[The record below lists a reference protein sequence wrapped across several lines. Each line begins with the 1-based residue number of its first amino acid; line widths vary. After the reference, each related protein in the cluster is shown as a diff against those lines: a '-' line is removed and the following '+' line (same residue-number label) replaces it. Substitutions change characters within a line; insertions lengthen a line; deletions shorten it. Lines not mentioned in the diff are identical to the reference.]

1 MIDDVFCSCITKN
14 WYFKLFAMTV
24 LSLAL
29 TFVDDIDILHKR
41 STVFVILSVLILMS
55 FYYLEELG
63 TVILLLILF
72 VITYNIMV
80 MRLKN
85 NDEKKNNITM
95 HLH

>member
-29 TFVDDIDILHKR
+29 TFVDDIDILHKK
-41 STVFVILSVLILMS
+41 STVYAILLVLILMT

-80 MRLKN
+80 MRSKN
-85 NDEKKNNITM
+85 NENVKK
-95 HLH
+95 

>member
-41 STVFVILSVLILMS
+41 STVYAILLVLILMT

-80 MRLKN
+80 MRSKN
-85 NDEKKNNITM
+85 NENVKK
-95 HLH
+95 